1 MHIIKTHNEMS
12 AISRELKSK
21 GKIIGF
27 VPTMGA
33 LHHGHTSLFDKAK
46 EHSEITIA
54 SIFVNPTQF
63 GPNEDYSQYP
73 RVFEQDA
80 KLAKLHNVE
89 YLFAPDAL
97 EMYPIGFSTSILTNN
112 VAEKSS
118 VSDKFD
124 GKLRP
129 GHFNGVALVVAKLFN
144 IVKPDFAIFGQKDFQ
159 QTLVVKQLVKD
170 LNYDTKIVVA
180 PTIRLENGLAVSSRN
195 SYLSDEE
202 KAKAAILYNS
212 MELAKKA
219 ISGGERE
226 RKKINAIMHQN
237 LRTLQEI
244 RIDYASAVLASDLSE
259 PDIFYP
265 NDKIALLLAVYL
277 GKTRLIDNSL
287 ISI

>member
-1 MHIIKTHNEMS
+1 MS

-118 VSDKFD
+118 ISDKFD

-226 RKKINAIMHQN
+226 RKRINAIMHQN
-237 LRTLQEI
+237 LRTLPEV